1 MRHRKRS
8 VKLSRTDSHRRAM
21 FRNMVTSV
29 LDKERIETTLP
40 KAKEARRFTDRMVTL
55 GKRGTLHARRQ
66 ALSYIMDK
74 QVVSK
79 LFSELAT
86 RFAGRNGG
94 YTRIIRT
101 GFRRGDGAEM
111 AILELVDRIAPAPKP
126 PKESKK
132 KEKQKGDQTP
142 KDGPPSD

>member
-1 MRHRKRS
+1 MRHRKRT
-8 VKLSRTDSHRRAM
+8 VKLSRTDTHRRAM
-21 FRNMVTSV
+21 FRNMVTSL
-29 LDKERIETTLP
+29 LDKERIETTVP
-40 KAKEARRFTDRMVTL
+40 KAKEARRFADRMVTL

-74 QVVSK
+74 EVVSK
-79 LFSELAT
+79 LFAELAT

-111 AILELVDRIAPAPKP
+111 AFLELVDRIAPPPKP
-126 PKESKK
+126 SKEAKK
-132 KEKQKGDQTP
+132 KEEAKGAP
-142 KDGPPSD
+142 APEEA